1 MVKNGLRQYG
11 VIQWFTINFIKIQ
24 EIFLLNKMVKSIYV
38 NKEIT
43 DPGFCLYWKNNKPHS
58 PVPPHRK
65 LKVGGATYKEIDA
78 TCHKSTRRIRKKV
91 RNICRKWRKDKT
103 ISPFTGKKIKKGGP
117 EFKSFDGLCSDQ
129 KATQVK
135 KSKRIQKK
143 IRPGLREAENEINA
157 ELDRIEELFL
167 AAQVAEQPAEQQAV
181 QVAAQEFTQKKY
193 DPSCLDG
200 VFENIELKPAQTR
213 VVREL
218 LKLEDD
224 GRFHGVLV
232 AHGTGTGKTEI
243 MIGTIACAIKNK
255 LVKKIT
261 LITTKSLISE
271 FQKRLVKY
279 NFRMPANIQ
288 FEAMTYDT
296 FYLRYKE
303 KSFECAEDRLLII
316 DEVHNLRNP
325 SSKKYQAIQDCAFK
339 SKMTLVL
346 TATPFVN
353 EYKDMVPLLKLI
365 MRKNYADLYTIAELS
380 DVFED
385 PESHAAKI
393 KHFKNKISWFY
404 DRSEEDFPEMKV
416 TVKKLYMSPSYEDA
430 YKKLEDGVFAV
441 LGTEKDLTKFYTAL
455 RTTTNKIAEKES
467 AKYEEIKK
475 LLLKKKQT
483 VLYSEFLEKG
493 IDIYTDFMDANDI
506 SYAIISGETSP
517 KERKSAVEGFNNG
530 EIQVLVISK
539 AGELGLDLMN
549 TRKIIFANLP
559 WNFATYEQVVGRGV
573 RFRSHVN
580 LPEKDR
586 NVKVYVFIQ
595 KKSKENK
602 ADKKKKDLA
611 KIKKF
616 PSIDSYLWNLINEK
630 KEKKEQLDQLL
641 KSISIQ

>member
-1 MVKNGLRQYG
+1 MVKP
-11 VIQWFTINFIKIQ
+11 
-24 EIFLLNKMVKSIYV
+24 IYV
-38 NKEIT
+38 NKDIT

-58 PVPPHRK
+58 PIPPHRK
-65 LKVGGATYKEIDA
+65 LKVGGDTYKEIDA
-78 TCHKSTRRIRKKV
+78 TCNKSPKRIRKRV
-91 RNICRKWRKDKT
+91 RDICRKWKKDKL
-103 ISPFTGKKIKKGGP
+103 ISPLTGKKVKKGGP
-117 EFKSFDGLCSDQ
+117 EYKSFDGLCENRTSSP
-129 KATQVK
+129 KEKTPKKVK
-135 KSKRIQKK
+135 KTPKK
-143 IRPGLREAENEINA
+143 SRPGLAEAQPEIDD
-157 ELDRIEELFL
+157 ELDAIDQMFL
-167 AAQVAEQPAEQQAV
+167 GDQAAEQAAEQRNL
-181 QVAAQEFTQKKY
+181 QKKY
-193 DPSCLDG
+193 NPSCLDG
-200 VFENIELKPAQTR
+200 VFDDIELNPSQTR

-218 LKLEDD
+218 LKQVDD
-224 GRFHGVLV
+224 GRFHGILV

-243 MIGTIACAIKNK
+243 MIGSIACAIKNK

-261 LITTKSLISE
+261 LVTTKSLISE
-271 FQKRLVKY
+271 FQKRLDKY

-288 FEAMTYDT
+288 FEAITYDT
-296 FYLRYKE
+296 FYLRYKDGA
-303 KSFECAEDRLLII
+303 FECGNDRLLII

-325 SSKKYQAIQDCAFK
+325 ASKKYQAIQDCAFK
-339 SKMTLVL
+339 SKLTLVL

-353 EYKDMVPLLKLI
+353 DYKDMVPLLKLI
-365 MRKNYADLYTIAELS
+365 MRKNYADLYTISELA

-404 DRSEEDFPEMKV
+404 DRSEADFPEMKV
-416 TVKKLYMSPSYEDA
+416 SVKKLYMSPSYEDA

-441 LGTEKDLTKFYTAL
+441 LGTDRDLTKFYTAL

-493 IDIYTDFMDANDI
+493 IDIYTDFMDINNI
-506 SYAIISGETSP
+506 SYAIISGETTL
-517 KERKSAVEGFNNG
+517 KERKEAVNAYNKG
-530 EIQVLVISK
+530 EIKVLVISK

-549 TRKIIFANLP
+549 TRQIIFANLP

-586 NVKVYVFIQ
+586 NVKVFVFIQ
-595 KKSKENK
+595 KKSKISEQ
-602 ADKKKKDLA
+602 DKKNKENLP

-616 PSIDSYLWNLINEK
+616 PSIDSYLWSLIKDK
-630 KEKKEQLDQLL
+630 KEKKEALDELL
-641 KSISIQ
+641 KTISIQ

>member
-1 MVKNGLRQYG
+1 MVKP
-11 VIQWFTINFIKIQ
+11 
-24 EIFLLNKMVKSIYV
+24 IYV
-38 NKEIT
+38 NKDIT
-43 DPGFCLYWKNNKPHS
+43 DPGFCLYWKNNKPKS

-65 LKVGGATYKEIDA
+65 LKVGGDTYKEIDV
-78 TCHKSTRRIRKKV
+78 TCNKSPRRIRKRV
-91 RNICRKWRKDKT
+91 RNICHRWKKNKM
-103 ISPFTGKKIKKGGP
+103 ISPITGKKVKKGGP
-117 EFKSFDGLCSDQ
+117 EYKSFDGLCKDNNQ
-129 KATQVK
+129 KKTK
-135 KSKRIQKK
+135 KSIHKKRFYQGDLLVADQIKQ
-143 IRPGLREAENEINA
+143 RRASVVQREVDA
-157 ELDRIEELFL
+157 ELDAIEQMFL
-167 AAQVAEQPAEQQAV
+167 ADVESNL
-181 QVAAQEFTQKKY
+181 QKKY
-193 DPSCLDG
+193 NPSCLDG
-200 VFENIELKPAQTR
+200 VFDDIELNPSQTR
-213 VVREL
+213 VIREL
-218 LKLEDD
+218 LKLEDNE
-224 GRFHGVLV
+224 RFHGILV

-243 MIGTIACAIKNK
+243 IIGSIACAIKNK

-261 LITTKSLISE
+261 LVTTKSLITE
-271 FQKRLVKY
+271 FQKRLDKY
-279 NFRMPANIQ
+279 NFKMPSNIQ

-303 KSFECAEDRLLII
+303 NKFECGKDRLLII

-325 SSKKYQAIQDCAFK
+325 ASKKYQAIQDCAFK

-353 EYKDMVPLLKLI
+353 DYKDMVPLLKLI
-365 MRKNYADLYTIAELS
+365 MRKDYADLYTISELA

-385 PESHAAKI
+385 PESHAAKV

-404 DRSEEDFPEMKV
+404 DRSESDFPEMKV
-416 TVKKLYMSPSYEDA
+416 FVKKLYMSPSYEEA

-441 LGTEKDLTKFYTAL
+441 LGTDRDLTKFYTAL

-493 IDIYTDFMDANDI
+493 IDIYTDFMDSNNI
-506 SYAIISGETSP
+506 PYSIISGETTL
-517 KERKSAVEGFNNG
+517 KERKEAVNAYNKG
-530 EIQVLVISK
+530 EIKVLVISK

-549 TRKIIFANLP
+549 TRQIIFANLP

-586 NVKVYVFIQ
+586 NVKVFVFIQ
-595 KKSKENK
+595 KKSKVSQQE
-602 ADKKKKDLA
+602 KKKNENGP

-616 PSIDSYLWNLINEK
+616 PSIDSYLWSLIKDK
-630 KEKKEQLDQLL
+630 KEKKEALDEILRT
-641 KSISIQ
+641 ISIQ